1 MKIFNIKVVK
11 KRVFNI
17 LADTFPK
24 LSTLLFNVYYNYS
37 IVVTKIIQKMKSFT
51 TLKMTQAFILN
62 QSFLKVTQKCSSN
75 IKAGTLKITYTFKS
89 RIKESVNFVQ
99 NLSVNA
105 IAKMRV
111 KASLALT
118 TTFDMVT
125 DALVGKFR
133 LLGELD
139 PYYLVAQ
146 LKYNTFVNNGK
157 TTQSGTGDPSPTNIR
172 PIYGVGQFDK
182 KVNTSDIL
190 ASPEK
195 TYGGKYRVY
204 FSGLTDVLPTP
215 AGQVGL
221 IIADKCKTVPFTT
234 LYGVGQPNEVCV
246 AISIGGVISILVPD
260 ASSTSEALAWIEAN
274 PITVY
279 YQSTA
284 YATATQVYCGFSIT
298 DANGYHGYAAGP
310 MAPLYDGDKMTW
322 SGGSTVEVARN
333 SGITSIDGE
342 KIKFTVRGMYWN
354 LPQHSSPMV
363 AAVPY
368 EKIMCSHFFRKFG
381 VNRELEFCYI
391 IESNMAGIFQT
402 TDELNAFCVEQ
413 MANGTPV
420 TLLYPLDTT
429 TTETVPISEPIANTT
444 GQTTIV
450 VENTYTTTTTP
461 INGLDDLTLGEL
473 DFQSTNI

>member
-99 NLSVNA
+99 NLSVNT

-139 PYYLVAQ
+139 PYYLVTQ

-172 PIYGVGQFDK
+172 PIYGVGQYDK
-182 KVNTSDIL
+182 KLVLNGTESWAMSSVTIGMMIL
-190 ASPEK
+190 S
-195 TYGGKYRVY
+195 
-204 FSGLTDVLPTP
+204 
-215 AGQVGL
+215 
-221 IIADKCKTVPFTT
+221 IADIKQSTPC
-234 LYGVGQPNEVCV
+234 L
-246 AISIGGVISILVPD
+246 
-260 ASSTSEALAWIEAN
+260 SSTYLYAEKATTEKGLFYTINGQIRFLTNFDNVAAWKAN
-274 PITVY
+274 LSSSNLQVY
-279 YQSTA
+279 YQSTS
-284 YATATQVYCGFSIT
+284 YATAAQVYCGVSIA

-310 MAPLYDGDKMTW
+310 MAPLYDGDTLDFV
-322 SGGSTVEVARN
+322 SGEVMRN
-333 SGITSIDGE
+333 SYLLVFDGVTSGKKADVVGTHTNGQLYAGVQLVISAIPNSAQASSHYNAGSWSQNNFRIYIPTANNCFITDSRFTNLTTANGILKAQYD
-342 KIKFTVRGMYWN
+342 
-354 LPQHSSPMV
+354 
-363 AAVPY
+363 A
-368 EKIMCSHFFRKFG
+368 
-381 VNRELEFCYI
+381 
-391 IESNMAGIFQT
+391 
-402 TDELNAFCVEQ
+402 
-413 MANGTPV
+413 GTPV
-420 TLLYPLDTT
+420 TLLYNLATP

>member
-89 RIKESVNFVQ
+89 RIKESVNFIQ

-172 PIYGVGQFDK
+172 PIYGVGQYDK
-182 KVNTSDIL
+182 KIIFDGTEPWRIVVSGHTYLLLDDSIPDAVFSTNLNTIFSNAYKSVSYEGRDNNNI
-190 ASPEK
+190 
-195 TYGGKYRVY
+195 YVY
-204 FSGLTDVLPTP
+204 FYN
-215 AGQVGL
+215 A
-221 IIADKCKTVPFTT
+221 A
-234 LYGVGQPNEVCV
+234 
-246 AISIGGVISILVPD
+246 SIGIVDDSVKSIEEWKKKL
-260 ASSTSEALAWIEAN
+260 SEAPLTA
-274 PITVY
+274 Y
-279 YQSTA
+279 YQSTS
-284 YATATQVYCGFSIT
+284 YATATQVYCGLSIT

-310 MAPLYDGDKMTW
+310 MAPLFDGDTLDFV
-322 SGGSTVEVARN
+322 SGEVMRN
-333 SGITSIDGE
+333 SYLLVFDGVTSGKKADVVGTHTNGQLYAGVQLVISAIPNSAQASSHYNAGSWSQNNFRIYIPTANNCFITDSRFTNLTTANGILKAQYD
-342 KIKFTVRGMYWN
+342 
-354 LPQHSSPMV
+354 
-363 AAVPY
+363 A
-368 EKIMCSHFFRKFG
+368 
-381 VNRELEFCYI
+381 
-391 IESNMAGIFQT
+391 
-402 TDELNAFCVEQ
+402 
-413 MANGTPV
+413 GTPV
-420 TLLYPLDTT
+420 TLLYNLATP

-450 VENTYTTTTTP
+450 VENTYTTATTP

-473 DFQSTNI
+473 DFQSANI